1 MRSGGGGVEY
11 ESAGLGMSTSYAAT
25 CASLTSIPIHS
36 SNLGFKLL
44 KKYGWR
50 EGTGLGIAEQGRLEP
65 VPVYIKKNKRGL
77 GAEKSKK
84 AAEHLKSSGLFLGRK
99 IVKDGEKEKA
109 SHVQKTKGISK
120 KMKKVFEF
128 ENRMQEKEFE
138 RAIFREFWPDNV

>member
-11 ESAGLGMSTSYAAT
+11 ESAGLGMPMSYAAT
-25 CASLTSIPIHS
+25 GASSTSIPIHS

-44 KKYGWR
+44 KKHGWR

-65 VPVYIKKNKRGL
+65 VPTYIKKNKRGL

-84 AAEHLKSSGLFLGRK
+84 AAEHRKSSGLSMGGK

-109 SHVQKTKGISK
+109 SVVQKTKGISK
-120 KMKKVFEF
+120 KMKKVLEF
-128 ENRMQEKEFE
+128 EKRMQEKEFE
-138 RAIFREFWPDNV
+138 RAFFREFWPDNV